1 LCTHDTA
8 KICDPDFLYSFHFS
22 ETTDEEHA
30 ERQRDTSEKYP
41 DIPPD
46 RIGVF
51 RPNTETVISVPPQF
65 LDVLWSAALAADG
78 VLRSIQ
84 LTVQP
89 QKGGAWAV
97 IGVHL
102 KEEIAETFELPVD
115 KQSRPKIGPPRADPM
130 VAELRALRALSW
142 GRLLPGV
149 IIIAAG
155 VLIALWI
162 AKLWR

>member
-1 LCTHDTA
+1 VEGGDSC
-8 KICDPDFLYSFHFS
+8 
-22 ETTDEEHA
+22 
-30 ERQRDTSEKYP
+30 RW
-41 DIPPD
+41 
-46 RIGVF
+46 
-51 RPNTETVISVPPQF
+51 RPSYH
-65 LDVLWSAALAADG
+65 
-78 VLRSIQ
+78 
-84 LTVQP
+84 TVQP
-89 QKGGAWAV
+89 QKDGSWAV
-97 IGVHL
+97 SEAYL

-115 KQSRPKIGPPRADPM
+115 KQSHPKIGPPRANPV

>member
-1 LCTHDTA
+1 MNR
-8 KICDPDFLYSFHFS
+8 IPD
-22 ETTDEEHA
+22 
-30 ERQRDTSEKYP
+30 P
-41 DIPPD
+41 DIPVD
-46 RIGVF
+46 RIGIF
-51 RPNTETVISVPPQF
+51 NPNEDLNFINVPTEF
-65 LDVLWSAALAADG
+65 LNVLWKAAIAADG

-89 QKGGAWAV
+89 QKGGSWAV
-97 IGVHL
+97 FEAYL

-115 KQSRPKIGPPRADPM
+115 KQSRPKIGPPRADPV